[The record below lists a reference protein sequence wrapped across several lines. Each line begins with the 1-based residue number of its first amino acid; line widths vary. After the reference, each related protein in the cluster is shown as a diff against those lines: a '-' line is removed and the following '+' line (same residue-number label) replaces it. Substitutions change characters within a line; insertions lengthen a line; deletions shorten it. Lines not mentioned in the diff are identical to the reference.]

1 MAIKGIHDTD
11 CIEYIMEKDEIT
23 HFEQFHLLPQ
33 CFPKAFFFNVLEQV
47 YMEGRVKGHYKFHV
61 SIYRPPREGLD
72 SKATIRIDDREFEVE
87 ANDLEFISVLGRGA
101 YGVVEK
107 YKHRITNTILAV
119 KVCELCSLPFT

>member
-1 MAIKGIHDTD
+1 
-11 CIEYIMEKDEIT
+11 MEKDEIA
-23 HFEQFHLLPQ
+23 HFEQFHLFPR
-33 CFPKAFFFNVLEQV
+33 CFPKAFFFNVLKLV